1 MNSEMENQTDKN
13 QTDTMTGNSPEDGWT
28 GKDIILGIVV
38 FVAIIALAVGAYSF
52 WQARKSPPVEEGSQ
66 APNFTLPLMNGG
78 EVSLDDYKGK
88 VVLLNIWAT
97 WCNPCREEMPSMES
111 LYQSMKGKPFEIL
124 AASIDTR
131 GSTDVEPFVKKLGL
145 TFPVLL
151 DSDKKV
157 NNMYQATGVPE
168 SFIIDKNGIVRQHI
182 LGPVNWSSSQAAENM
197 LIQHLVA
204 QK

>member
-1 MNSEMENQTDKN
+1 MDNQA
-13 QTDTMTGNSPEDGWT
+13 DTITTNSPQEGWT
-28 GKDIILGIVV
+28 ARDAILAIVV
-38 FVAIIALAVGAYSF
+38 FVGIIAIAAGAYFF

-78 EVSLDDYKGK
+78 EARLDDYKGK

-97 WCNPCREEMPSMES
+97 WCNPCREEMPSMEQ
-111 LYQSMKGKPFEIL
+111 LYQNMKGKPFEIL
-124 AASIDTR
+124 AVSIDTR
-131 GSTDVEPFVKKLGL
+131 GSKDVEPFVKKLGL

-168 SFIIDKNGIVRQHI
+168 TFIIDKNGIVRQHI
-182 LGPVNWSSSQAAENM
+182 LGPVNWSSSQNPENM
-197 LIQHLVA
+197 LIKHLVTTP
-204 QK
+204 

>member
-1 MNSEMENQTDKN
+1 MNNNMDNQA
-13 QTDTMTGNSPEDGWT
+13 DTITTNSPQEGWT
-28 GKDIILGIVV
+28 ARDAILAIVV
-38 FVAIIALAVGAYSF
+38 FVGIIAIAAGAYFF

-66 APNFTLPLMNGG
+66 APNFSLPLMNGG

-97 WCNPCREEMPSMES
+97 WCNPCRDEMPSMEQ
-111 LYQSMKGKPFEIL
+111 LYQNMKGKPFEIL
-124 AASIDTR
+124 AVSIDTR
-131 GSTDVEPFVKKLGL
+131 GSKDVEPFVKKLGL

-168 SFIIDKNGIVRQHI
+168 TFIIDKNGIVRQHI
-182 LGPVNWSSSQAAENM
+182 LGPVNWSSSQNPENM
-197 LIQHLVA
+197 LIKHLVTTP
-204 QK
+204 

>member
-1 MNSEMENQTDKN
+1 MDNQA
-13 QTDTMTGNSPEDGWT
+13 DTITTNSPQEGWT
-28 GKDIILGIVV
+28 ARDAILAIVV
-38 FVAIIALAVGAYSF
+38 FAGIIAIAVGAYFF

-66 APNFTLPLMNGG
+66 APNFSLPLMNGG

-97 WCNPCREEMPSMES
+97 WCNPCRDEMPSMEQ
-111 LYQSMKGKPFEIL
+111 LYQNMKGKPFEIL
-124 AASIDTR
+124 AVSIDTR
-131 GSTDVEPFVKKLGL
+131 GSKDVEPFVKKLGL

-168 SFIIDKNGIVRQHI
+168 TFIIDKNGIVRQHI
-182 LGPVNWSSSQAAENM
+182 LGPVNWSSSQNPENM
-197 LIQHLVA
+197 LIKHLVTTP
-204 QK
+204 

>member
-1 MNSEMENQTDKN
+1 MDN
-13 QTDTMTGNSPEDGWT
+13 QTDTIDANSPEEGWT
-28 GKDIILGIVV
+28 ARDAI
-38 FVAIIALAVGAYSF
+38 VAIIAFLVIIAIGTGAYFF
-52 WQARKSPPVEEGSQ
+52 WQSRKSPPVEEGSQ
-66 APNFTLPLMNGG
+66 APNFTLSLMNGG

-97 WCNPCREEMPSMES
+97 WCNPCRDEMPYMEQ
-111 LYQSMKGKPFEIL
+111 LYQSMEGKPFEIL

-131 GSTDVEPFVKKLGL
+131 GSKDVEPFVNMLGL

-168 SFIIDKNGIVRQHI
+168 TFIIDKNGIVRQHI
-182 LGPVNWSSSQAAENM
+182 LGPANWYSAQSPENI
-197 LIQHLVA
+197 LIQHLVSS
-204 QK
+204 Q

>member
-1 MNSEMENQTDKN
+1 MNEI
-13 QTDTMTGNSPEDGWT
+13 DTQIDTSNVDSPEDGWT
-28 GKDIILGIVV
+28 GKDIILAIVV
-38 FVAIIALAVGAYSF
+38 FIGIIAIAAGAYFF

-78 EVSLDDYKGK
+78 EVSLADYKGK

-97 WCNPCREEMPSMES
+97 WCNPCREEMPSMEQ
-111 LYQSMKGKPFEIL
+111 LYQNMKGKPFEIL

-131 GSTDVEPFVKKLGL
+131 GSKDVEPFVKKLGL

-168 SFIIDKNGIVRQHI
+168 TFIIDKNGIVRQHI
-182 LGPVNWSSSQAAENM
+182 LGPVNWASSQSPENM
-197 LIQHLVA
+197 LIQHLVTA
-204 QK
+204 Q